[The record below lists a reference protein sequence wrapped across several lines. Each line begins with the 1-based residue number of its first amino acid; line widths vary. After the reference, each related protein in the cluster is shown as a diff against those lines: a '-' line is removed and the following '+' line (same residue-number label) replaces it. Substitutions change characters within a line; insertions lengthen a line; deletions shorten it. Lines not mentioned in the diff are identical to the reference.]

1 MRKSSKGLLCGALL
15 IAAMANF
22 NGCGFSFGMRSSY
35 TYDHADKYVAGDIE
49 ISDDIDTIDIDY
61 CSGDVKFVQAD
72 TDVITIEETAKKDLK
87 DKLKVHTWVDGKTL
101 HIKFCESGKGLD
113 LNNLGKQ
120 LEITVPVEIEYD
132 KLVFDMSSGDV
143 EAECSAKKIDFDASS
158 GDINLTQT
166 GNSDEILADTSSG
179 SITLDIESTDK
190 FVGNASS
197 GSIYVN
203 AKSIRNIHADTSSGS
218 NEFHLEA
225 VPETAKIDASSG
237 SVKVYL
243 PEDAD
248 ITAEIDTAS
257 GDISYDLPFEKK
269 GDTYKCG
276 KGTNKVMI
284 DTSSGDV
291 TLNKLY

>member
-1 MRKSSKGLLCGALL
+1 MTTKTVKVSLQEDLDTRP
-15 IAAMANF
+15 IAMLVQMASQYN
-22 NGCGFSFGMRSSY
+22 STVY
-35 TYDHADKYVAGDIE
+35 
-49 ISDDIDTIDIDY
+49 IDY
-61 CSGDVKFVQAD
+61 
-72 TDVITIEETAKKDLK
+72 
-87 DKLKVHTWVDGKTL
+87 
-101 HIKFCESGKGLD
+101 ESKH
-113 LNNLGKQ
+113 
-120 LEITVPVEIEYD
+120 
-132 KLVFDMSSGDV
+132 
-143 EAECSAKKIDFDASS
+143 
-158 GDINLTQT
+158 
-166 GNSDEILADTSSG
+166 
-179 SITLDIESTDK
+179 
-190 FVGNASS
+190 
-197 GSIYVN
+197 VN